1 MILSAGY
8 LMEENL
14 VAAEYLMEEN
24 LVAAEPSICN
34 IAKKWPVLPPSI
46 ERHSEDVVLRM
57 RRMMLMRMMMMRRMM
72 MIIMGMMLTTMMM
85 MMLTMMRIQLFLCP
99 QLFNRTTLRPSLKLL
114 GYIKVDSLSI

>member
-24 LVAAEPSICN
+24 LVAAEYLMELNLVAADPSICN

-57 RRMMLMRMMMMRRMM
+57 RRMIMRMVMRMV
-72 MIIMGMMLTTMMM
+72 
-85 MMLTMMRIQLFLCP
+85 MLTMMRLRILLFLCP
-99 QLFNRTTLRPSLKLL
+99 RLFNRTTLRPSLKLL
-114 GYIKVDSLSI
+114 GYIKVDSPSI